1 MHRFNDKLWL
11 FTPEEYNRLPDGT
24 VLTSIM
30 GETVTKGTDYID
42 MDTRF
47 GYIAYGIKDPT
58 TPEESELFMR
68 IKLSV

>member
-1 MHRFNDKLWL
+1 MHRFDDKLWL

-24 VLTSIM
+24 VLTCID
-30 GETVTKGTDYID
+30 GTTNTKGVDYID

-47 GYIAYGIKDPT
+47 GHIAYGLKDPT
-58 TPEESELFMR
+58 TPEESELFLK

>member
-11 FTPEEYNRLPDGT
+11 FTPDEYNRLPDGT
-24 VLTSIM
+24 ILTSIL
-30 GETVTKGTDYID
+30 GETVSKGIDYID

-47 GYIAYGIKDPT
+47 GHIAYGIKDPT
-58 TPEESELFMR
+58 TPEESELFVK

>member
-1 MHRFNDKLWL
+1 MHRFDDKLWL
-11 FTPEEYNRLPDGT
+11 FTPEEYNRLPNGT

-47 GYIAYGIKDPT
+47 GHIAYGIKDPT
-58 TPEESELFMR
+58 TPEESELFM
-68 IKLSV
+68 KLKLTV